1 MSVQDIYN
9 TYLSVSRGHK
19 NKPWK
24 PRKDFTGFDKTEE
37 GLICIRLELFFS
49 RFPQI
54 AVKDFFLAP
63 YLLYKDED
71 YFPLKFYLT
80 QKAISTYG
88 IVQKQKLEEMPDSE
102 SHLTD
107 IVTTI
112 KYIAEV
118 CVQEKTTFNQLITS
132 KKGYTWRVLQEY
144 VDRKINLYVLLS
156 LPNFWTMLDSL
167 SLQDKELYLG
177 TNYKDVTKYQ
187 MRLNN
192 SVRAKKIITEAFKR
206 LNQLKV
212 D

>member
-37 GLICIRLELFFS
+37 GLICVRLELFFS

-54 AVKDFFLAP
+54 SVKDFLLAP

-80 QKAISTYG
+80 QKAISTYS
-88 IVQKQKLEEMPDSE
+88 IIQKQKLEEMPDSE
-102 SHLTD
+102 SHLAD
-107 IVTTI
+107 IVNTI
-112 KYIAEV
+112 KYIAEL
-118 CVQEKTTFNQLITS
+118 CVNENISFNTYIND

-156 LPNFWTMLDSL
+156 LPNFWSMIDSL
-167 SLQDKELYLG
+167 TMQDKELYLG
-177 TNYKDVTKYQ
+177 TMHKDITKYQ

-192 SVRAKKIITEAFKR
+192 SARAKKIITEAFKR
-206 LNQLKV
+206 LSRL
-212 D
+212 

>member
-24 PRKDFTGFDKTEE
+24 PRKDFTDFDKTEE

-54 AVKDFFLAP
+54 HVKDFFLSP

-80 QKAISTYG
+80 QKAISTYT

-102 SHLTD
+102 SHLND

-112 KYIAEV
+112 KYIAEI
-118 CVQEKTTFNQLITS
+118 CISEKLTFSSFTSS

-156 LPNFWTMLDSL
+156 LPNFWNVLDSL

-177 TNYKDVTKYQ
+177 TTFKDITKYQ

-192 SVRAKKIITEAFKR
+192 STRAKKIITEAFKR

>member
-1 MSVQDIYN
+1 MSVQEIYN

-24 PRKDFTGFDKTEE
+24 ARKDFTGFDKTEE

-54 AVKDFFLAP
+54 TVKDFFLAP

-80 QKAISTYG
+80 QKAISTYS
-88 IVQKQKLEEMPDSE
+88 IIQKQKLEEMPDSE
-102 SHLTD
+102 SHLAD

-112 KYIAEV
+112 KYIAEK
-118 CVQEKTTFNQLITS
+118 CVQEKISFNTFVNAKS
-132 KKGYTWRVLQEY
+132 GYTWRILQEY

-156 LPNFWTMLDSL
+156 LPNFWNIVDSL

-177 TNYKDVTKYQ
+177 TAHKDATKYQ

-192 SVRAKKIITEAFKR
+192 SVRAKKIINEAFKR